1 MGNTPRAGNGM
12 RYKDVLQLLQGRRP
26 RIALKNDRAFD
37 DLTLFARVAAL
48 GTLSAVARER
58 EVPVSQVARALSRI
72 KKACGSRLT
81 RHQLRG

>member
-1 MGNTPRAGNGM
+1 M

-26 RIALKNDRAFD
+26 RIALMNAPALD
-37 DLTLFARVAAL
+37 DLKLFARVAAL

-58 EVPVSQVARALSRI
+58 GVPVSQVARALSRI
-72 KKACGSRLT
+72 EKACGSWLT